1 MSTVTM
7 QSARGHA
14 ALREA
19 TPVTNPIVS
28 FLHAVSAAFK
38 PAPRRPLTRFEEAE
52 RVRRLAA
59 SVADTDPGFAAD
71 LYAAAARHDGYDD

>member
-7 QSARGHA
+7 QSARAHA
-14 ALREA
+14 ALRKA
-19 TPVTNPIVS
+19 TPVTNPFVA

-38 PAPRRPLTRFEEAE
+38 PAPRRTPTRFEEAE
-52 RVRRLAA
+52 QVRRLAA

-71 LYAAAARHDGYDD
+71 LYAAAARHDGYED

>member
-7 QSARGHA
+7 QSARAHG

-19 TPVTNPIVS
+19 TPVTNPFVAL
-28 FLHAVSAAFK
+28 LHAISTAFK
-38 PAPRRPLTRFEEAE
+38 PAPRRPLTRYEEAA
-52 RVRRLAA
+52 RVRALAA

>member
-7 QSARGHA
+7 QSARAHA

-19 TPVTNPIVS
+19 TPVTNPFVA
-28 FLHAVSAAFK
+28 FLHAVSAAFR

-52 RVRRLAA
+52 KVRRLAA